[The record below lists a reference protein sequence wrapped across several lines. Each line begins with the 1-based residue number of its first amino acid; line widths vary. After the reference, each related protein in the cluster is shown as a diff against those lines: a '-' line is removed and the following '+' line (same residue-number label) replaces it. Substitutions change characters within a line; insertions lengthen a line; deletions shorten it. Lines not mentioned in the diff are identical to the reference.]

1 MDIDRWD
8 KHPWNKNPFNQQRQS
23 VWRER
28 ALTPK
33 TKGPKTKG
41 PKTKGDGPSYPT
53 WMRIGMLALGCHRKD
68 GEAHFMPGE
77 LAQLLGVSEATLKN
91 ELKKARD
98 YGWLTP
104 DSSKTCLVV
113 PPHAVH
119 GGM

>member
-1 MDIDRWD
+1 MGSVERWQN
-8 KHPWNKNPFNQQRQS
+8 HPWNKNPFNQQRQS

-33 TKGPKTKG
+33 V
-41 PKTKGDGPSYPT
+41 KGDGPQYPV

-68 GEAHFMPGE
+68 GEAHFAPGE

-98 YGWLTP
+98 YGWLTT